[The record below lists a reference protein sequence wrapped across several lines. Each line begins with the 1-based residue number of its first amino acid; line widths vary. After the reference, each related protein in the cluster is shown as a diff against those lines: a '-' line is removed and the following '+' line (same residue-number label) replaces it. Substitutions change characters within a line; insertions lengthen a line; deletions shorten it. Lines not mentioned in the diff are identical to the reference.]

1 MKTTRRQFLGY
12 IGAAGLGATLAP
24 IHAGHA
30 AESAPGV
37 DLVFAAI
44 NDTHVV
50 DEAST
55 AFLDEAVRRINAT
68 PNLAFTLM
76 LGDLSADAKPRE
88 FEIAKAHLDKL
99 AKPYFYLPGN
109 HDVRPEG
116 EHPYANYDQ
125 FFPERQWCRR
135 FQNWVFLGIDTCERT
150 ASDVTLP
157 PNRVDWIRSQLKE
170 VDPATP
176 VVLCSHHP
184 FNPHTKAYRV
194 KNADE
199 VLSLFSAH
207 NLRMVLSGH
216 YHGNQ
221 LEEAGGILFI
231 TTACCASSRDNA
243 DGTPAKGY
251 RTFRI
256 TGADIAH
263 DFMQCG
269 G

>member
-1 MKTTRRQFLGY
+1 MNVTRRQFLGC

-24 IHAGHA
+24 IRAGRA
-30 AESAPGV
+30 AESAPATG
-37 DLVFAAI
+37 LVFAVI

-50 DEAST
+50 DEAIT
-55 AFLDEAVRRINAT
+55 DLLDEAVRRINAT
-68 PNLAFTLM
+68 PNLAFTAV
-76 LGDLSADAKPRE
+76 LGDLSADAKPPE
-88 FEIAKAHLDKL
+88 LEIAKAHLDKL
-99 AKPYFYLPGN
+99 SQPYFCLPGN
-109 HDVRPEG
+109 HDVLPEG
-116 EHPYANYDQ
+116 EHPYANYDR

-135 FQNWVFLGIDTCERT
+135 FQNWVFLGIDTCEGT

-157 PNRVDWIRSQLKE
+157 SNRVDWIRNQLKE

-199 VLSLFSAH
+199 VLSVFSGHA
-207 NLRMVLSGH
+207 LRMVISGH

-221 LEEAGGILFI
+221 VEETGGILFI

-243 DGTPAKGY
+243 DGTPAKG
-251 RTFRI
+251 FRLFHI
-256 TGADIAH
+256 AGADITH
-263 DFMQCG
+263 DFIQCG